1 MPRPKAGRISR
12 QPFVALAVCL
22 AAALGF
28 SLAVASAAGAANG
41 SSTQQLDGQVA
52 RYRAENNADAEGR
65 AARES
70 FLLMARAAGATQ
82 SAAPL
87 SFETLRHVSQ
97 PGCNLFVTL
106 NGFGYDPQ
114 NRPALGW
121 TEASGCGGARPL
133 RWTRLES
140 GAWVERTITNCTGCG
155 GGIRAEPADF
165 ELRQD
170 GTPFYAYAYPDAFI
184 FGGTWYTS
192 HFVDLNA
199 EPNGHGSQ
207 VQPIDASQS
216 CISAHPAFAIDFAP
230 GASSPDVLLGT
241 RCAETGWL
249 TLNGQTIHG
258 SPPFRSTAGQ
268 NGEYFNL
275 DYATGPGGSQHVTYF
290 SSRGVAGRGAYYSNG
305 SPGHELRLAIPH
317 LNRGA
322 ETSVAAGA
330 DGRIHVA
337 IGGVPLCDNN
347 FEGGLLYLT
356 SLDGVNWTRT
366 FVDRVSGRS
375 PSLELDAAGRPRIA
389 YYHLNEVRFA
399 SLDDGLW
406 TSATVFQSAAPVNAF
421 SVKLAYDTNDQP
433 HVLFFDQ
440 TAANE
445 GDIRIASGSPSNQP
459 PSALNPGDQT
469 GNPGSNASLQINATD
484 AEGGALT
491 YSACGLPPGLSINPS
506 TGHISGTISPSAPA
520 GSSYDVNVF
529 VTDPAGNSATVAFE
543 WTLVN
548 NAPPALVNPGDQT
561 SAEGET
567 ISLQLA
573 ATDPDGDAL
582 TFSAAGLPPG
592 LSIEPATGLVAGT
605 LDFDVAGVYGVSVT
619 VGDGRGG
626 TADATF
632 NWTVTNV
639 NRPPTALSF
648 GQMLAEDTPQPLTLS
663 GVDPDG
669 DALTF
674 TVTAQP
680 AHGTLSGD
688 GASLTYMPAPN
699 YNGPDSFAYTAS
711 DGALTSETATVSLV
725 VTPVADPPVLAS
737 VGDQTIAEGTLLM
750 FTLTGSDPD
759 GDTLTYG
766 SSALPAGA
774 SLDASSGVFNWTP
787 DSEQSGSYTVTFTV
801 TDPSGLSA
809 SETVAITVTDVVF
822 NRGPVCSGAYPSV
835 AEIWPPNHKTTVSLG
850 ILGVTD
856 PDGDDVAVRVTSI
869 LQDEPTNTNGDG
881 STWIDGGGVGTATPW
896 VRAERAGTPKV
907 PGNGRVYEIFFDA
920 SDGLGKS
927 CTGSVKVGVPHDQ
940 GNKRVLVDDG
950 KRYDSTEAGG
960 ACLNCR

>member
-1 MPRPKAGRISR
+1 MPRPTAGRISR
-12 QPFVALAVCL
+12 RLFVALAVCL

-28 SLAVASAAGAANG
+28 SLAVASAAGTANV
-41 SSTQQLDGQVA
+41 SSTQQLGRRVA
-52 RYRAENNADAEGR
+52 PHRAERGADVEGK
-65 AARES
+65 AARGS
-70 FLLMARAAGATQ
+70 FLLTTRAAGATQ
-82 SAAPL
+82 PAAPL
-87 SFETLRHVSQ
+87 SFETLRHVSR
-97 PGCNLFVTL
+97 PGCDLFVTL

-121 TEASGCGGARPL
+121 SEASGCGGPRPL
-133 RWTRLES
+133 RWTRLEGGS
-140 GAWVERTITNCTGCG
+140 WVERTITDCTGCG

-170 GTPFYAYAYPDAFI
+170 GTPFYAYAYPDGFI
-184 FGGTWYTS
+184 FGSTWYMS
-192 HFVDLNA
+192 RFVDLNA
-199 EPNGHGSQ
+199 QPNGHGSQ
-207 VQPIDASQS
+207 VQPIEASQS

-230 GASSPDVLLGT
+230 GATNPDLLLGT
-241 RCAETGWL
+241 RCTEAGWL
-249 TLNGQTIHG
+249 TLNSLTVHG
-258 SPPFRSTAGQ
+258 SPPFRTPAGQ
-268 NGEYFNL
+268 NGEYYNL
-275 DYATGPGGSQHVTYF
+275 DYAAGPGGSQHVTYF

-337 IGGVPLCDNN
+337 IGGVPLCDNER
-347 FEGGLLYLT
+347 EGGLLYLT
-356 SLDGVNWTRT
+356 SMDGVNWTRT

-375 PSLELDAAGRPRIA
+375 PSLELDSAGRPRIA
-389 YYHLNEVRFA
+389 YYRFNEVRFA
-399 SLDDGLW
+399 SLDGGVW
-406 TSATVFQSAAPVNAF
+406 TTATVFQSALPVKAV

-433 HVLFFDQ
+433 HILFFDQ
-440 TAANE
+440 TAVDA

-459 PSALNPGDQT
+459 PSAVNPGNQT
-469 GNPGSNASLQINATD
+469 GNLGSNASLQINAAD

-491 YSACGLPPGLSINPS
+491 YSACDLPPGLSINPS
-506 TGHISGTISPSAPA
+506 TGFISGTISPTASTDIP
-520 GSSYDVNVF
+520 YDVNVF
-529 VTDPAGNSATVAFE
+529 ITDPAGNSAAVAFQ
-543 WTLVN
+543 WKLAD
-548 NAPPALVNPGDQT
+548 NAPPALANPGDQT
-561 SAEGET
+561 NAEGDAV
-567 ISLQLA
+567 SLQLA
-573 ATDPDGDAL
+573 AGDVDGDAL
-582 TFSAAGLPPG
+582 TYSASGLPPG
-592 LSIEPATGLVAGT
+592 LFIEPATGLVTGT
-605 LDFDVAGVYGVSVT
+605 LGFDAAGVYGVSV
-619 VGDGRGG
+619 VVSDGHGG
-626 TADATF
+626 TATASF
-632 NWTVTNV
+632 NWAVTNV

-674 TVTAQP
+674 VVTAQP

-688 GASLTYMPAPN
+688 GASLTYTPAPN
-699 YNGPDSFAYTAS
+699 YNGPDSFVYTAS
-711 DGALTSETATVSLV
+711 DGALTSEAATVSLV

-737 VGDQTIAEGTLLM
+737 VGDQTVAEGALLM

-787 DSEQSGSYTVTFTV
+787 DFEQAGSYTVTFTV
-801 TDPSGLSA
+801 ADPSGLSA
-809 SETVAITVTDVVF
+809 SETVTLTVTDVVS

-835 AEIWPPNHKTTVSLG
+835 AEIWPPNHTMTVSLG

-856 PDGDDVAVRVTSI
+856 PDGDPVAVRVTSI
-869 LQDEPTNTNGDG
+869 LQDEPTNTIGDG
-881 STWIDGGGVGTATPW
+881 STWVDGGGVGTASPW
-896 VRAERAGTPKV
+896 VRAERSGAPKV

-920 SDGLGKS
+920 SDGRGKS

-950 KRYDSTEAGG
+950 KRYDSTVAGG